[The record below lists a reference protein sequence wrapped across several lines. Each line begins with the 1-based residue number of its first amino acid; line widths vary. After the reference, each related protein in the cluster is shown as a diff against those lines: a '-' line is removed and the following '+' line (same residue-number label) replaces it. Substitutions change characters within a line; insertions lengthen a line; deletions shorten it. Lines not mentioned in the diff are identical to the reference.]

1 MDDAVFY
8 KCQMVCGLEDDGSC
22 KTPLHF
28 VAHGQITSAFFGR
41 ASLPSAFEYSIPFP
55 EQEGRLASEL
65 LLHGLDEVDV
75 GEDVLLLLDVLGT
88 RTLDGFGGGS
98 GCIFVIVFLL
108 ILFLRA
114 AFVKKG
120 E

>member
-1 MDDAVFY
+1 M
-8 KCQMVCGLEDDGSC
+8 
-22 KTPLHF
+22 
-28 VAHGQITSAFFGR
+28 
-41 ASLPSAFEYSIPFP
+41 
-55 EQEGRLASEL
+55 
-65 LLHGLDEVDV
+65 LHGLDEVDV

-88 RTLDGFGGGS
+88 RTLDGFGGGGS
-98 GCIFVIVFLL
+98 VLVIVFLL